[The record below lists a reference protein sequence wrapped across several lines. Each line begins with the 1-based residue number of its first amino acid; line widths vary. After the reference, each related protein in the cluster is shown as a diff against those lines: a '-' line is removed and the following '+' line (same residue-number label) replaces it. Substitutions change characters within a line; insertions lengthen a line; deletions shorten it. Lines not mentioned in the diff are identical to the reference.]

1 MNIRVLV
8 AVGVTLLALVA
19 MNLRSCEDP
28 TEAAI
33 LGTLEDMVQAVETG
47 DRERLDSWIAA
58 DYGDRLGH
66 QKDSIVRR
74 IMDEVE
80 HYEGLDIVL
89 DHLSVKIEENT
100 GFATVTFVPR
110 FEGEVDAAKK
120 KRPKYRFKKGQRLRV
135 KLRQHGKD
143 WLVVRG
149 DMTVSIRGAL

>member
-1 MNIRVLV
+1 VNIRVLV
-8 AVGVTLLALVA
+8 AMGATLLLLAGLS
-19 MNLRSCEDP
+19 LRDCEDP

-33 LGTLEDMVQAVETG
+33 LGGIEDMVQAVEVG
-47 DRERLDSWIAA
+47 DRDRLDQWIAA

-80 HYEGLDIVL
+80 HYDELDIVL
-89 DHLSVKIEENT
+89 EHLSVKIEENT
-100 GFATVTFVPR
+100 GFAHVTFMPR
-110 FEGEVDAAKK
+110 FDGYVDASKK
-120 KRPKYRFKKGQRLRV
+120 KRPKYTFKKGQRLRI
-135 KLRQHGKD
+135 KLRKHGPD